1 MYIRCLTLSVL
12 KNVCHW
18 NLWEKKNSINFSDLI
33 NINKNQEIVYSVHG
47 VVYVSI
53 QM

>member
-1 MYIRCLTLSVL
+1 MSYSFNIKKCLSL
-12 KNVCHW
+12 KFVR
-18 NLWEKKNSINFSDLI
+18 KKNSINFSDLI